1 MKWSIEK
8 SIQIKMLRDDAVLL
22 RQEIGKVEADK
33 PLLYEFITLLN
44 EAVDQV
50 DDSK

>member
-1 MKWSIEK
+1 MKWSIQLA
-8 SIQIKMLRDDAVLL
+8 IQIEMLRDDAVKL

-33 PLLYEFITLLN
+33 PLLYNFVTLLN
-44 EAVDQV
+44 EAVDHV

>member
-1 MKWSIEK
+1 MKWSIQN
-8 SIQIKMLRDDAVLL
+8 SINIEMLRDDAVLL
-22 RQEIGKVEADK
+22 RQEIGKVEVDK